1 MEKSL
6 AFIKR
11 NYSPLVLAYLGDS
24 YYETLAREYII
35 FDGNCIVSKLNE
47 QIKELITAVSQSKI
61 VDIILPHLD
70 ETEIWFYKT
79 GRNARN
85 THHAKSADA
94 VEYRRATGLEC
105 LFGYLYLS
113 EKHERAREL
122 FNIATE
128 QLFLKRSENND

>member
-6 AFIKR
+6 EFIKR

-24 YYETLAREYII
+24 YYETLAREYVIA
-35 FDGNCIVSKLNE
+35 DGDCMVSKLNV
-47 QIKELITAVSQSKI
+47 QIKAIITAVSQSAI
-61 VDIILPHLD
+61 VGVILPHLN
-70 ETEIWFYKT
+70 ETETWFYKT

-85 THHAKSADA
+85 THHAKSAEA

-113 EKHERAREL
+113 GNFERAREL
-122 FNIATE
+122 FSLGVT
-128 QLFLKRSENND
+128 LKDNRSDNDD

>member
-105 LFGYLYLS
+105 LFGYLYLA
-113 EKHERAREL
+113 EKHERAHEL

>member
-6 AFIKR
+6 EFIKR

-24 YYETLAREYII
+24 FYETLAREYVIS
-35 FDGNCIVSKLNE
+35 DGDCIVSRLNE
-47 QIKELITAVSQSKI
+47 SIKKIITAVSQSRI
-61 VDIILPHLD
+61 VGIILPMLD
-70 ETEIWFYKT
+70 ETETWFYKT

-105 LFGYLYLS
+105 LYGYYYLS
-113 EKHERAREL
+113 GKIDRAREL
-122 FNIATE
+122 FLYSMNELEKT
-128 QLFLKRSENND
+128 RSENNG

>member
-6 AFIKR
+6 EFIKR

-24 YYETLAREYII
+24 FYETLAREYVIS
-35 FDGNCIVSKLNE
+35 DGYCIVSRLNE
-47 QIKELITAVSQSKI
+47 SIKKIITAVSQSRI
-61 VDIILPHLD
+61 VGIILPMLD
-70 ETEIWFYKT
+70 ETETWFYKT

-105 LFGYLYLS
+105 LYGYYYLS
-113 EKHERAREL
+113 GKIDRAREL
-122 FNIATE
+122 FLYAMNELEKT
-128 QLFLKRSENND
+128 RSENNG

>member
-61 VDIILPHLD
+61 VDIILPHLN

-105 LFGYLYLS
+105 LFGYLYLA

>member
-70 ETEIWFYKT
+70 ETEIWFYKI

>member
-128 QLFLKRSENND
+128 QLFLKRSENYD

>member
-35 FDGNCIVSKLNE
+35 SDGNCVVSKLNE
-47 QIKELITAVSQSKI
+47 QIKEIITAVSQSKI

-70 ETEIWFYKT
+70 DTEIWFYKT

-85 THHAKSADA
+85 THHARSAEA

-122 FNIATE
+122 FNIATG
-128 QLFLKRSENND
+128 QLFLKRSESND

>member
-6 AFIKR
+6 EFIKR

-24 YYETLAREYII
+24 YYETLAREYIVG
-35 FDGNCIVSKLNE
+35 DGDCVVSKLNVS
-47 QIKELITAVSQSKI
+47 IKEIITAVSQSR
-61 VDIILPHLD
+61 IIGLIQPILSD
-70 ETEIWFYKT
+70 TEIYFYKS

-85 THHAKSADA
+85 THHSKSADA

-113 EKHERAREL
+113 EQHERAREL
-122 FNIATE
+122 FLYGVKQQKT
-128 QLFLKRSENND
+128 SECV